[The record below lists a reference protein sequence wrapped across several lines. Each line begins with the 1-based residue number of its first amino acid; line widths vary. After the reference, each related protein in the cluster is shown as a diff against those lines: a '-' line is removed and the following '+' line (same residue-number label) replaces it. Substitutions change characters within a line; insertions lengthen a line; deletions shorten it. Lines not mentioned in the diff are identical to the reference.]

1 MSVAF
6 AVFTSDP
13 NLLACELSRLST
25 QVALV
30 NGDRVSALGVGHYA
44 SDELLLQQY
53 RSEGPPREVWR
64 LIPQPQSEALLYHAR
79 PLRPGTSVEE
89 NAQPF
94 RFRRWLF
101 CHVGAINHWPAVRS
115 RLLPGLPEYLSRH
128 LAGDSDSEA
137 AFAVFLTHLREAG
150 RLDDRQLDAI
160 AAAGL
165 LARTVTSLQ
174 ELASAAG
181 AARTSRL
188 DFIATNQVM
197 LLASRSGDDP
207 LFYRLLEGMDRC
219 DRCQVTEAS
228 PEIDP
233 KVRAHRR
240 VRTVAVATNV
250 LVPQGWLEIAK
261 GSVLAADRNLG
272 IHSVRI

>member
-13 NLLACELSRLST
+13 NLLACELSRLSV

-44 SDELLLQQY
+44 SDEVLLQQY
-53 RSEGPPREVWR
+53 RSEGAPREVWR
-64 LIPQPQSEALLYHAR
+64 LIPQPQSEALVYHAR
-79 PLRPGTSVEE
+79 PLRPGMSVEE
-89 NAQPF
+89 SAQPF

-101 CHVGAINHWPAVRS
+101 CHVGAINHWAAVKP
-115 RLLPGLPEYLSRH
+115 RLLPELPEYLSRP
-128 LAGDSDSEA
+128 LAADSDSEA
-137 AFAVFLTHLREAG
+137 AFALFLKHLRDAG

-160 AAAGL
+160 AAARLMG
-165 LARTVTSLQ
+165 RTVTALQ
-174 ELASAAG
+174 ELASTAG

-188 DFIATNQVM
+188 DFIATNQLM
-197 LLASRSGDDP
+197 LLAARSGDDP
-207 LFYRLLEGMDRC
+207 LYYRLLEGMDRC
-219 DRCQVTEAS
+219 ERCQITEAS

-240 VRTVAVATNV
+240 VRTVAVATN
-250 LVPQGWLEIAK
+250 LVKPQGWLEIAK

-272 IHSVRI
+272 IHAVRI